1 MIEHIAFH
9 DCPKSV
15 KEDTR
20 AYWQRKRPRIER
32 LLKKKA
38 TDECHLRVNIWRKP
52 PQYEVRAVLLLPSGT
67 LVTEERHENPRAAVD
82 KVADKLVLQ
91 LRRHRDALRKD
102 AVQRRKRVRKQEFAD
117 AAATLGRRVDEGAQ
131 PDFFEFLRPLLRR
144 IRNHAHHELLLAQLE
159 GHVRPG
165 EITLSDL
172 LNEVAL
178 RAWERFAGWDATEPL
193 DQWMVRALHNIL
205 DERQKHEAY
214 TLASNPEI
222 VVDDMRLE
230 AEDGWVTENE
240 PYWGE
245 NEPLTVDE
253 LLPDHDA
260 PEPWTKLVAKEQR
273 RQLFTYLRRLVPT
286 QRRALMLHVLDG
298 WDVKEI
304 AVLQGR
310 SAEEIQR
317 DIELASEALRAWISR
332 ELNDEASATSEIAVA
347 QSE

>member
-9 DCPKSV
+9 DCPKSIR
-15 KEDTR
+15 EDTR
-20 AYWQRKRPRIER
+20 AYWGRKRPRVQR
-32 LLKKKA
+32 LLKSKGA
-38 TDECHLRVNIWRKP
+38 DECHLRLNVWRTP
-52 PQYEVRAVLLLPSGT
+52 PHYRVRAVLLLPTGT
-67 LVTEERHENPRAAVD
+67 LVAEDSHDNLHAALD
-82 KVADKLVLQ
+82 KVADQLVLQ

-102 AVQRRKRVRKQEFAD
+102 DVQRRKRVRKQEFAD
-117 AAATLGRRVDEGAQ
+117 AVAILGYHLSESAR

-165 EITLSDL
+165 EITLSGL
-172 LNEVAL
+172 LDEVAL
-178 RAWERFAGWDATEPL
+178 RAYERYAERDTTEPL
-193 DQWMVRALHNIL
+193 DQWMVRALHEVL

-230 AEDGWVTENE
+230 AEDGWVTDNE

-245 NEPLTVDE
+245 SEPLTIDE

-273 RQLFTYLRRLVPT
+273 QQLFTYLRRLVPT

-298 WDVKEI
+298 WKIEDI

-310 SAEEIQR
+310 SAEEIRR
-317 DIELASEALRAWISR
+317 DIELASEALRVWISR
-332 ELNDEASATSEIAVA
+332 ELNDEASATSEIAA
-347 QSE
+347 ARSG